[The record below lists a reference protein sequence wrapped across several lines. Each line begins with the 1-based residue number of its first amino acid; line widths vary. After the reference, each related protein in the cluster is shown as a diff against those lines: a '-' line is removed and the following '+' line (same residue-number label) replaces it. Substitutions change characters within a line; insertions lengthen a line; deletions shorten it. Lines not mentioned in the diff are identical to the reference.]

1 VADKGDRL
9 YRRSLY
15 VYWKRTSPHPMMTLF
30 DAPSREASCV
40 RRSRTNTPLQSLAL
54 FNEPQR
60 IEAARKLA
68 ERLLREADND
78 DARLDLLFI
87 LTASR
92 PPKDIERSA
101 CSKLL
106 QAQRTRYASTES
118 EAQALL
124 AIGNAPR
131 DVKLK
136 PVEVA
141 AWTQVASTVLA
152 SDLAILLY

>member
-1 VADKGDRL
+1 
-9 YRRSLY
+9 
-15 VYWKRTSPHPMMTLF
+15 
-30 DAPSREASCV
+30 
-40 RRSRTNTPLQSLAL
+40 
-54 FNEPQR
+54 
-60 IEAARKLA
+60 LA

-78 DARLDLLFI
+78 DARLDLLFTLI
-87 LTASR
+87 ASR